1 MSFLEENP
9 GSKGCG
15 DKTDEIMQDRNPANT
30 NDASS
35 EICSQL
41 RALYDAPEDQQMP
54 DRFFGLL
61 QKLDEAEQNPVRLDG
76 EG

>member
-1 MSFLEENP
+1 
-9 GSKGCG
+9 
-15 DKTDEIMQDRNPANT
+15 MQDRNPANT

-35 EICSQL
+35 EICRQL
-41 RALYDAPEDQQMP
+41 RALYEAPEDQQMP

-61 QKLDEAEQNPVRLDG
+61 QKLDEAEQSAVRIDG

>member
-1 MSFLEENP
+1 
-9 GSKGCG
+9 
-15 DKTDEIMQDRNPANT
+15 MQDRNPANT
-30 NDASS
+30 NYASS
-35 EICSQL
+35 EICRQL

-61 QKLDEAEQNPVRLDG
+61 QKLDEAEQSAVRLDG

>member
-1 MSFLEENP
+1 
-9 GSKGCG
+9 
-15 DKTDEIMQDRNPANT
+15 MQDRNPANT